1 MSSARHNY
9 LHIFVFIDSFFLLDA
24 IRPVPSGTYDFE
36 GEFCVLHPGHDN
48 DVSTHQFSTIEQY
61 ILSSLLYEESIRAW
75 RNFSISIEPTWHIRR

>member
-36 GEFCVLHPGHDN
+36 GSFVSYTLAMITMYLHTN
-48 DVSTHQFSTIEQY
+48 SRQ
-61 ILSSLLYEESIRAW
+61 
-75 RNFSISIEPTWHIRR
+75 